1 MARISTA
8 ARESISMGRLDPSS
22 AYNDMPQAIS
32 NASTQISNMA
42 NKIQEIELQKQEA
55 LSTIEMNKS
64 HAEMGRDLQ
73 TLHDDIE
80 KQYADDP
87 KAAEQVFNDKAQEI
101 KGTYENRFANDVR
114 SQAKFSSISETLYG
128 QAREGFSSWKS
139 AQELTNATKGYRTTQ
154 ATRVQMAGDSKN
166 LSELYKIYR
175 ESNDDYETTKNI
187 FNGTNFDAAADHRG
201 QISNITKE
209 FLNGQIDKSPGSVE
223 EYLKDPMIEHHLSE
237 AEKSDYKKLAKATI
251 KSNQANADEAN
262 AIDNLFSY
270 YDTYSKA
277 KDGQVS
283 IGQINSKIEF
293 LKKSGAP
300 AGRLEQWLQL
310 REMIHGDQI
319 SEAKAAQKQIDDALT
334 ADEKAR
340 KVEEKKVA
348 SSRAMV
354 DITTRYNHMFLDKN
368 GEAIKGAAPL
378 EDSAKLLSDITKYQ
392 RDGLLGDVTG
402 LQKAVIASIDKNL
415 SSGSKVYKTKKAA
428 NPIQGNVP
436 NWLWG
441 GQVEVPI
448 DDYNTGLKSVIDMS
462 DKAYGDTNIAGD
474 SVKALAVSDY
484 IANYQKYKQMGM
496 SDKDIRLNVFSSA
509 QRVQRGQIQSSVD
522 QLYKQKSMGNLN
534 SQYSSTIESA
544 ANQHNVSP
552 KLVNA
557 IIKMESGFNARA
569 TSSVGA
575 QGLMQLM
582 PATAKGLGVRNPYDP
597 IQNINGGTKHIAGLL
612 ARYGGNVRSAVA
624 AYNAGGGN
632 VDDFLYGT
640 NKAGNN
646 PNRLKTKD
654 GVPPFK
660 ETQNYVNNVL
670 AYVNKTSSGTK
681 IASAPKKDV
690 LVSNLKTKGYSDT
703 EIAEYIK
710 LKGLQ

>member
-8 ARESISMGRLDPSS
+8 ARESISLGRLDPSS

-87 KAAEQVFNDKAQEI
+87 KAAEQAFNDKAQEI
-101 KGTYENRFANDVR
+101 KGSYENRFANDVR

-128 QAREGFSSWKS
+128 QARESFNSWKS
-139 AQELTNATKGYRTTQ
+139 AQELTNATKSYRTTQ

-166 LSELYKIYR
+166 LSELYKVYR
-175 ESNDDYETTKNI
+175 EANDDFETTKNI
-187 FNGTNFDAAADHRG
+187 FNGTNFDASADHRG
-201 QISNITKE
+201 QLSNITKE
-209 FLNGQIDKSPGSVE
+209 FLNGQIDKSPGSIE
-223 EYLKDPMIEHHLSE
+223 EYLKDPMIEHHLTE

-251 KSNQANADEAN
+251 KANQAEADEAT

-270 YDTYSKA
+270 YDTYSQA
-277 KDGQVS
+277 KDGKVS

-293 LKKSGAP
+293 LRKSGAP
-300 AGRLEQWLQL
+300 AGRIEQWLQL
-310 REMIHGDQI
+310 REMVHGDQI
-319 SEAKAAQKQIDDALT
+319 SAAKAAQKEIDDALT
-334 ADEKAR
+334 AEAKAQR
-340 KVEEKKVA
+340 EEEKKIA
-348 SSRAMV
+348 SSRAMIDV
-354 DITTRYNHMFLDKN
+354 TTRYNHMFLDKN
-368 GEAIKGAAPL
+368 GEPIKGAAPL
-378 EDSAKLLSDITKYQ
+378 EESAKLLSDITKYQ
-392 RDGLLGDVTG
+392 REGLLGDVTG

-415 SSGSKVYKTKKAA
+415 SSTSKVYKTKKAA

-441 GQVEVPI
+441 GQIEVPI
-448 DDYNTGLKSVIDMS
+448 DDYNAGLKAVIDMS
-462 DKAYGDTNIAGD
+462 DKAYGDVNVAGD

-509 QRVQRGQIQSSVD
+509 QKVQRGQVQSTVD
-522 QLYKQKSMGNLN
+522 QLYRQKTMGIT
-534 SQYSSTIESA
+534 SGKYAGIIENA
-544 ANQHNVSP
+544 ANQYKVAP
-552 KLVNA
+552 GLVNA
-557 IIKMESGFNARA
+557 IVKMESGFNPNA

-612 ARYGGNVRSAVA
+612 ARYNGNVRSAVA

-646 PNRLKTKD
+646 PNRIKTKD

-670 AYVNKTSSGTK
+670 AYVSKTSTGGSITASKPNKTL
-681 IASAPKKDV
+681 
-690 LVSNLKTKGYSDT
+690 LVSNLKAKGYSESD
-703 EIAEYIK
+703 IAEYIK
-710 LKGLQ
+710 AKGL